1 MNIFK
6 FGGTSVAN
14 SKNILKVI
22 DIVKNN
28 SIDAPIIVVVSAL
41 GGTTDILLNSARKAE
56 KKDISYLEDIKSLEK
71 RHIDTASELLK
82 TGTQSQVLNQINKY
96 FNELRSI
103 LEGIYLIN
111 EFSNKTN
118 DKIVSFGEI
127 LSSYIISEAMKSMNL
142 SVSLKNSQELIITD
156 ENYTNATVDFKKTEK
171 NIQDFYAKNTSQII
185 IAPGFV
191 ASTINGEKSTL
202 GRGGSDYTASIF
214 AKALNA
220 SELQIWT
227 DVSGMFTANPRLV
240 KQAKPIQHISYQ
252 EAMELSHFGAKVLF
266 PPTIQPV
273 LENKIPI
280 RIKNTFAPYE
290 IGTLITSQTNGSTSP
305 AKGISHIENIALITI
320 EGSGMIGI
328 PGFTKRIL
336 EVLSNAEINVSLVTQ
351 ASSEHFLCIGINSSD
366 VNQAEKLFNSA
377 FAYEKA
383 QKIIDPLIIEDNLA
397 IIALVGDNMK
407 NHQGISGKMFSTL
420 GRNNVNIRA
429 IAQGASEKNITAV
442 IEQKDIKKALNTLH
456 NTFFEGNTKQL
467 NLFVVG
473 VGNVGGKLLEQIHQQ
488 QQYLIDEQHL
498 DVRIIGITNSKK
510 MYFDYDGID
519 LNNWKSNLLDNGN
532 PLDIDVFS
540 KKIKELNYR
549 NSIFVDNTA
558 NENISTLYADY
569 LRNSIAVVTCNKIAC
584 SSAYKKYQEL
594 KYLSKKYNAPFL
606 FETNVGAG
614 LPIIDTLKNLVLS
627 GDKVTKIQAVLSGSL
642 NYIFNNFNPENSFY
656 NVVKEAGI
664 QGFTEPD
671 PRIDLSG
678 IDVMRKIL
686 ILARE
691 SGDTLELSDITNE
704 SFLPKESLD
713 ADSVEAF
720 LKTLEPNTSHFKE
733 IRLKAEKKNCRL
745 KYVAEYDNGKAKVG
759 LQHISSEHPFYNLDG
774 SDNIVLFF
782 TDRYSQQP
790 LIIKGAGAGADVTAS
805 GLFAD
810 IIRIGNI

>member
-1 MNIFK
+1 M
-6 FGGTSVAN
+6 
-14 SKNILKVI
+14 
-22 DIVKNN
+22 
-28 SIDAPIIVVVSAL
+28 
-41 GGTTDILLNSARKAE
+41 
-56 KKDISYLEDIKSLEK
+56 
-71 RHIDTASELLK
+71 
-82 TGTQSQVLNQINKY
+82 
-96 FNELRSI
+96 
-103 LEGIYLIN
+103 
-111 EFSNKTN
+111 
-118 DKIVSFGEI
+118 
-127 LSSYIISEAMKSMNL
+127 
-142 SVSLKNSQELIITD
+142 
-156 ENYTNATVDFKKTEK
+156 
-171 NIQDFYAKNTSQII
+171 
-185 IAPGFV
+185 
-191 ASTINGEKSTL
+191 
-202 GRGGSDYTASIF
+202 
-214 AKALNA
+214 
-220 SELQIWT
+220 
-227 DVSGMFTANPRLV
+227 
-240 KQAKPIQHISYQ
+240 
-252 EAMELSHFGAKVLF
+252 
-266 PPTIQPV
+266 
-273 LENKIPI
+273 
-280 RIKNTFAPYE
+280 
-290 IGTLITSQTNGSTSP
+290 
-305 AKGISHIENIALITI
+305 
-320 EGSGMIGI
+320 
-328 PGFTKRIL
+328 
-336 EVLSNAEINVSLVTQ
+336 
-351 ASSEHFLCIGINSSD
+351 GINSSD
-366 VNQAEKLFNSA
+366 VKEAEKLFNTA

-407 NHQGISGKMFSTL
+407 NHQGVSGKMFSTL

-456 NTFFEGNTKQL
+456 NKFFEGNTKQL
-467 NLFVVG
+467 NLFIVG

-519 LNNWKSNLLDNGN
+519 LNTWKSNLLDKGN
-532 PLDIDVFS
+532 LLDLDVFS
-540 KKIKELNYR
+540 KKVKELNYR

-558 NENISTLYADY
+558 NESISKLYADY

-584 SSAYKKYQEL
+584 SSAYKNYHEL

-642 NYIFNNFNPENSFY
+642 NFIFNNFNTENSFY
-656 NVVKEAGI
+656 DVVKKAGI
-664 QGFTEPD
+664 LGFTEPD

-691 SGDTLELSDITNE
+691 SGDNLELSDIKNE

-713 ADSVEAF
+713 ADSVETF
-720 LKTLEPNTSHFKE
+720 LKTLEPNASHFKE
-733 IRLKAEKKNCRL
+733 IRLNAEKKKCRL